1 MDHTMIDKT
10 RKDAELQD
18 AKLQDDIGVSET
30 DGESSVV
37 AGLRATFGAQVLESY
52 EGLDC
57 PVVRLARECIADACH
72 YLKKEHH
79 FEQVMDIC
87 GVDMLEMPDWPAEN
101 PRFEVVY
108 QLLSVSANTRMRL
121 KVGANER
128 DLVDSV
134 TEVWPTANWFER
146 EAFDMYGIIFN
157 HHPDLRRILT
167 DYGFEGH
174 PLRKDFPLTGR
185 VEVFFDE
192 AQWRC
197 VYRPNALEERVLIE
211 RTWPGVD
218 RG

>member
-1 MDHTMIDKT
+1 MTVDNPTTDK
-10 RKDAELQD
+10 LQD
-18 AKLQDDIGVSET
+18 RLQDDIGAN
-30 DGESSVV
+30 DGAGENAAI
-37 AGLRATFGAQVLESY
+37 AGLRAKFGEQVLAFHD
-52 EGLDC
+52 GIDC
-57 PVVRLARECIADACH
+57 PVVTLARTCIADACH
-72 YLKKEHH
+72 YLKNEHA
-79 FEQVMDIC
+79 FEQVVDIC
-87 GVDMLEMPDWPAEN
+87 GVDMLEMPDWPADA
-101 PRFEVVY
+101 PRFQVVY
-108 QLLSVSANTRMRL
+108 HLLSVSLNKRMRL

-134 TEVWPTANWFER
+134 TEVWSTANWFER

-157 HHPDLRRILT
+157 HHPDLRRLLT

-185 VEVFFDE
+185 VEMFFDE

-197 VYRPNALEERVLIE
+197 VYRPNALEDRVLID